1 MMRIKFHDVSIR
13 KRNDNIVSL
22 VIDGEEW
29 ADKAIGAHV
38 SCYNEDATELSV
50 TLLCRRV
57 EIVDEYA
64 GWIQKE
70 IEGG

>member
-1 MMRIKFHDVSIR
+1 MRRIRFHEVKIK
-13 KRNDNIVSL
+13 KRNDNIISL

-29 ADKAIGAHV
+29 ADKATGAQV
-38 SCYNEDATELSV
+38 VCYNETATELSL
-50 TLLCRRV
+50 TILCKRV